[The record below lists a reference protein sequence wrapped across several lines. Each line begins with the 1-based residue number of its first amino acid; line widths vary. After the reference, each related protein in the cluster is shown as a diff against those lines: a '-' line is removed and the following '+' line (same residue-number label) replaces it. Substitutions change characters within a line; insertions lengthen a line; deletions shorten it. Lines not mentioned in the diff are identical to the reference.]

1 MNSIQSD
8 NRNSF
13 KQASH
18 VSLIRPKKKCVSYF
32 IKFKIRV
39 GRSAFFFKKKY
50 KMSF

>member
-8 NRNSF
+8 YRNSF

-18 VSLIRPKKKCVSYF
+18 VKLIRPKKKFVSYF
-32 IKFKIRV
+32 IKFKNRV
-39 GRSAFFFKKKY
+39 GRSAFFFFFKY

>member
-8 NRNSF
+8 NINSF

-39 GRSAFFFKKKY
+39 GRSAFFLKKKY

>member
-8 NRNSF
+8 YRNSF

-32 IKFKIRV
+32 IKFKNWV
-39 GRSAFFFKKKY
+39 GRLAFFFFFDIK
-50 KMSF
+50 

>member
-18 VSLIRPKKKCVSYF
+18 VSLIRPKKKNVFPISLNL
-32 IKFKIRV
+32 KL
-39 GRSAFFFKKKY
+39 G
-50 KMSF
+50 